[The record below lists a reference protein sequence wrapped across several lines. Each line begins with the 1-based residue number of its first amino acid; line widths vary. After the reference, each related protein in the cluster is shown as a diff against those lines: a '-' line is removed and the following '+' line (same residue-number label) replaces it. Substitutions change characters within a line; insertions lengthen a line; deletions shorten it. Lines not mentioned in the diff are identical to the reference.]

1 MSTDR
6 QVCLIAI
13 DCILS
18 FIDEYTESLINSYT
32 LTSVNHNWCLDDL
45 CIVPLNMYSLH
56 MIYTWVFICAVKLAL
71 NSV

>member
-18 FIDEYTESLINSYT
+18 FMDEYTESLINSYT
-32 LTSVNHNWCLDDL
+32 LMSVNHNWCLDDL
-45 CIVPLNMYSLH
+45 CIVPLNMYSTKYVLYD
-56 MIYTWVFICAVKLAL
+56 IYLGIYMC
-71 NSV
+71 S